1 MSILLG
7 TEILEEYNKGKIE
20 IEPFNE
26 LFVGPNSI
34 DVTLS
39 NKLLTYV
46 PCFIK
51 KINNI
56 NYVQKLEFPT
66 SPDNLNGWFIDM
78 AKENKTYELNIPE
91 DGLVLLPDILYLG
104 ATNERAGSDYYVPM
118 YEGRSSM
125 ARLGIQS
132 HISAGFGDLFFK
144 SNWTLEITVVHPT
157 KVYANR
163 RIGQVYFHNIHEDV
177 RNKLVAN
184 GREYKG
190 KYVNQPYPQAS
201 KSYLDFD
208 N

>member
-7 TEILEEYNKGKIE
+7 TEIIEEYSKGKVV

-26 LFVGPNSI
+26 NHVGPNSI
-34 DVTLS
+34 DVTLADT
-39 NKLLTYV
+39 LLTYEHCEIV
-46 PCFIK
+46 RK
-51 KINNI
+51 NGI
-56 NYVQKLEFPT
+56 NYVEKVEHPWGA
-66 SPDNLNGWFIDM
+66 DEWFIDM
-78 AKENKTYELNIPE
+78 ASENKTYELKIPN
-91 DGLVLLPDILYLG
+91 DGLVLKPGILYLG
-104 ATNERAGSDYYVPM
+104 ATNEACGSDYYVPM

-157 KVYANR
+157 KVYVGR
-163 RIGQVYFHNIHEDV
+163 RIGQVYFHNVHEDV
-177 RNKLVAN
+177 RNTLVDA
-184 GREYKG
+184 GKHYQG
-190 KYVNQPYPQAS
+190 KYTNQPKPQAS